1 MVNVAGYP
9 LQTERLT
16 VRIMR
21 TADRAT
27 LLAYR
32 NDPQVAALQSWE
44 LPHTAEHTTWLDAQ
58 DGLDDLAPTGWTQL
72 AIEVAGQ
79 HIGDIAVHRDETGQ
93 QANLGFSLAK
103 AHWGH
108 GYATEAASAVIAD
121 LVERLGI
128 VRLSADCDP
137 GNTAS
142 QRVLERIG
150 LIYSHDASKSFLWR
164 GEWADTTYYAAT
176 AEQWRA
182 WRDRPK
188 TPPQEVHLVALDA
201 DRAREWRDVRT
212 HHTQRSFVSP
222 VEESYADAFFV
233 ARLNAA
239 LPPPPPDA
247 KVIIPMI
254 FGVIADGERGVERR
268 EGRERDGQ
276 DELLQRR
283 HRGVVLRQGLVQ
295 ARHGLG
301 RETLRLLARRLVDE
315 GHSEL
320 KLSYV
325 DEPGGPGPFYR
336 ALGARPTGEVDD
348 GEVVAILPL
357 TALLA

>member
-9 LQTERLT
+9 LQTQRLA

-58 DGLDDLAPTGWTQL
+58 DELDDLAPTGWTQL

-137 GNTAS
+137 RNTAS

-150 LIYSHDASKSFLWR
+150 LIHSHDASKSFLWR

-188 TPPQEVHLVALDA
+188 TPPEEVHLVALDA
-201 DRAREWRDVRT
+201 DRARDWRDVRT

-239 LPPPPPDA
+239 LPPPAPDA
-247 KVIIPMI
+247 DVIIPMI
-254 FGVIADGERGVERR
+254 FGVIADGERAGFLMYAAVSSTMDKPYLWR
-268 EGRERDGQ
+268 
-276 DELLQRR
+276 LLVDRR
-283 HRGVVLRQGLVQ
+283 HQGRGV
-295 ARHGLG
+295 G

-336 ALGARPTGEVDD
+336 ALGARLTGEVDD
-348 GEVVAILPL
+348 GELVAILPL
-357 TALLA
+357 TPLLA